1 MLQSDFSAQLASGL
15 ADGHHTSFTAQTLP
29 KPTSRVRVLGKI
41 GEGLT
46 SNVYLVAR
54 EELEV

>member
-15 ADGHHTSFTAQTLP
+15 VDAHHSAYTPQSLP
-29 KPTSRVRVLGKI
+29 KPSSRVRVLGKI

-54 EELEV
+54 EELEF